1 MRGKLLFSTCHDY
14 YDENAQISPFSE
26 LISSIKLWHGF
37 IKDSKVQRWF
47 FNIYFGL
54 KLLNASAMQIL
65 NVPSTFLFYKEG
77 FCSIKYNNFNLI
89 RSDIIII
96 CWPTIFLQL
105 PASSEVALGHCYSL
119 QFLSSRPSAMHLTTA
134 AEESPV
140 VGLILLWINTTP
152 PFPETVYFLWPG
164 REWVASFL
172 RGMNCS
178 SRKVSASSSICGP
191 TTSAEPLVLVR
202 RVNFPSG
209 L

>member
-1 MRGKLLFSTCHDY
+1 M
-14 YDENAQISPFSE
+14 
-26 LISSIKLWHGF
+26 
-37 IKDSKVQRWF
+37 QRWF
-47 FNIYFGL
+47 FNIHFGL

-65 NVPSTFLFYKEG
+65 NIPFTFFFHEEG

-105 PASSEVALGHCYSL
+105 PASSEGALGHCYSV

-152 PFPETVYFLWPG
+152 PFPETLLSLARKNRRKGVSSEFPTWDELQQSK
-164 REWVASFL
+164 SFRIIIDL
-172 RGMNCS
+172 
-178 SRKVSASSSICGP
+178 
-191 TTSAEPLVLVR
+191 
-202 RVNFPSG
+202 
-209 L
+209 

>member
-1 MRGKLLFSTCHDY
+1 MVLLKTRKCNGGSLTSTWDWNCLTHPLCRFSISLSPSSSMRR
-14 YDENAQISPFSE
+14 
-26 LISSIKLWHGF
+26 
-37 IKDSKVQRWF
+37 DSAVS
-47 FNIYFGL
+47 NI
-54 KLLNASAMQIL
+54 IL
-65 NVPSTFLFYKEG
+65 Y
-77 FCSIKYNNFNLI
+77 LI

-105 PASSEVALGHCYSL
+105 PASSEVALGHCYSV
-119 QFLSSRPSAMHLTTA
+119 QFLSSRSSAMHLTTA

-152 PFPETVYFLWPG
+152 PFPETVYFLWPGRTRG